1 MPELPDERL
10 SAELQRRATLA
21 RSSQDWAHGD
31 LPDGVLGALR
41 AQPAPVPSS
50 RASRWL
56 ALAAVAVVLVLLVV
70 ALPSLPALIGPGQP
84 SASPSPGGL
93 TAMTTRDFAA
103 RLATGELDGQTV
115 LVDGS
120 IVAYDGP
127 PIFGGLCGHAGP
139 SCLIGELGGVPSR
152 ITVYA
157 RDVAVTQADSP
168 STQLPQASSGPG
180 IQPATEWPFWKRVE
194 PPITGVLVLSVGEQ
208 GGVEYLGRVL
218 SGDPVARSAS
228 AVQSQLD
235 VNSRALEE
243 VVPVDAWLTGYFQ
256 PVPCPSAS
264 PGPLTGLLSLG
275 DCGRAS
281 FLEDAPV
288 KILPPLPSYPGLQ
301 VQADAF
307 ASFAPDPTARSGSS
321 PLPQRAVY
329 LLARRL
335 YRNGCLGDSAPCWNW
350 AIVGRL
356 SQLAPEVAPTVPST
370 PPTPTIG
377 PSAPPGARLMYCGG
391 YVLTDYTGIV
401 ADCAAA
407 PELVRT
413 AVPTA
418 VNPNGDLRLLD
429 VTWTGD
435 ACTPLVELQF
445 RWSGTHYRLNDQ
457 ENAPADSASMPC
469 IGPAIPRGVHLVLSQ
484 SLAADSIELTV
495 YGQPLLTPAPAS
507 ATPTANA
514 PVTGTDSS
522 GDFTLTISSPRSVYS
537 TGEAI
542 DVSSSLVADA
552 DVTVSCLGF
561 SGIGLHQTDGP
572 LNFSPGPFILG
583 CTGPRTLQVGVP
595 VTDEFADVWALSD
608 PDPIGPH
615 MHQGK
620 LYLPPG
626 TYQFI
631 NRASFYLGGTLG
643 GDHIEL
649 TASIGITVVGDGA
662 TPAPT
667 ATVEP
672 VPTGYSVKVDAGLQP
687 KWNAQAAAQAVFD
700 QIKTNERVYGV
711 VIAPAQIMSVEAMLG
726 KDVPSGIG
734 GPYRDVQIAW
744 VVHARG
750 TFLNDSAPNPS
761 SFHYF
766 SDGWYVFADNGSL
779 MGVHLEGQQPTPS
792 ASAP

>member
-21 RSSQDWAHGD
+21 RSAQEWVHGD
-31 LPDGVLGALR
+31 LADGVLGALQ

-70 ALPSLPALIGPGQP
+70 ALPSLPALVGPGQP
-84 SASPSPGGL
+84 SASPSASGSPTTPNS
-93 TAMTTRDFAA
+93 TA
-103 RLATGELDGQTV
+103 
-115 LVDGS
+115 
-120 IVAYDGP
+120 
-127 PIFGGLCGHAGP
+127 P
-139 SCLIGELGGVPSR
+139 SQS
-152 ITVYA
+152 
-157 RDVAVTQADSP
+157 SP
-168 STQLPQASSGPG
+168 SA
-180 IQPATEWPFWKRVE
+180 
-194 PPITGVLVLSVGEQ
+194 
-208 GGVEYLGRVL
+208 
-218 SGDPVARSAS
+218 
-228 AVQSQLD
+228 
-235 VNSRALEE
+235 
-243 VVPVDAWLTGYFQ
+243 
-256 PVPCPSAS
+256 
-264 PGPLTGLLSLG
+264 
-275 DCGRAS
+275 
-281 FLEDAPV
+281 
-288 KILPPLPSYPGLQ
+288 
-301 VQADAF
+301 
-307 ASFAPDPTARSGSS
+307 
-321 PLPQRAVY
+321 
-329 LLARRL
+329 
-335 YRNGCLGDSAPCWNW
+335 
-350 AIVGRL
+350 
-356 SQLAPEVAPTVPST
+356 
-370 PPTPTIG
+370 
-377 PSAPPGARLMYCGG
+377 SAPPGARLMYCGG

-457 ENAPADSASMPC
+457 ESAPADSASMPC

-608 PDPIGPH
+608 PDPIAPY
-615 MHQGK
+615 MRQGK

-631 NRASFYLGGTLG
+631 DRASFYLGDPFG
-643 GDHIEL
+643 GNRVEL
-649 TASIGITVVGDGA
+649 TASIDIAVTGEGTTSTPTIEPATVFDCSPVPGASRHATLTDQTGLVVSCDGAEPSGLVHAQPPVTNPGGDQLRLLVQWSGDPCDASVAFTFTQTADGYALDGQRPGGACILPRVQHALEIQLAQPIDASTVVVQV
-662 TPAPT
+662 AP
-667 ATVEP
+667 
-672 VPTGYSVKVDAGLQP
+672 
-687 KWNAQAAAQAVFD
+687 
-700 QIKTNERVYGV
+700 
-711 VIAPAQIMSVEAMLG
+711 
-726 KDVPSGIG
+726 
-734 GPYRDVQIAW
+734 
-744 VVHARG
+744 H
-750 TFLNDSAPNPS
+750 
-761 SFHYF
+761 
-766 SDGWYVFADNGSL
+766 
-779 MGVHLEGQQPTPS
+779 
-792 ASAP
+792 